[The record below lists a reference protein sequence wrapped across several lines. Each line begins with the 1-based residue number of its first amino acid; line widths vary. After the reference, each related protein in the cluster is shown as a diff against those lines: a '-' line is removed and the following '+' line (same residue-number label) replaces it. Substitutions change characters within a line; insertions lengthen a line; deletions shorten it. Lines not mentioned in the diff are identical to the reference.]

1 MENQVFKNLQIA
13 VFREQVMNIKNH
25 NNIIDIVDTMK
36 DKVSFDILIYHSI
49 IAYMSKVELLSLQYS
64 HYIETKKSITE
75 SIKNVRNFICE
86 YEKKRQKK
94 IKDMDYNELKERQK
108 YKEFKRNISLIDNM
122 SDLYSG
128 NDKEFYHEIAEQ
140 LKRYDDLIY
149 HLLEHKDC
157 NLTDDNFIS
166 LIEDMK
172 KFKGKR
178 KMSNEIFESLHTK
191 YITILLDR
199 VLHLVFENEEPKL
212 KTNIKWRV

>member
-13 VFREQVMNIKNH
+13 VFREQLMNIKNH

-36 DKVSFDILIYHSI
+36 DKVSFDILIYHSV
-49 IAYMSKVELLSLQYS
+49 IAYMSKVELLALQYS
-64 HYIETKKSITE
+64 HYIETKKSITD
-75 SIKNVRNFICE
+75 SIKNVRDFICA

-94 IKDMDYNELKERQK
+94 VKDMDYNELKERQK

-149 HLLEHKDC
+149 YLLEHKDC

-191 YITILLDR
+191 YITILSDR

-212 KTNIKWRV
+212 KNRIKGRV